1 MVHLVFTFE
10 RLTLPSGGPIL
21 ATAFDGRN
29 PKHTRPLMFVLEVNT
44 NKDSA
49 LAGIEA
55 ETEAKAVATAS
66 RWFSEGKIDIPGTL
80 RNVRVLYTDKKAASV
95 K

>member
-1 MVHLVFTFE
+1 
-10 RLTLPSGGPIL
+10 
-21 ATAFDGRN
+21 
-29 PKHTRPLMFVLEVNT
+29 MFVLEVNT

-66 RWFSEGKIDIPGTL
+66 RWFAEEKIDIPGTL
-80 RNVRVLYTDKKAASV
+80 RNVRVLFRDKKAASV